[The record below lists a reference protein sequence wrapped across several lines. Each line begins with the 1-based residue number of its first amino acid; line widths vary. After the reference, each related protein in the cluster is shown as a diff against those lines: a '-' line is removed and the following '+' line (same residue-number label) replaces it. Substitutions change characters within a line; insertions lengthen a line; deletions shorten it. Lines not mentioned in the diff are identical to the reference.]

1 LSWSSP
7 SVNIAKNGTDV
18 TYTLTLTESYQN
30 DTTIDTGDFTVTGS
44 GTVKSVTKND
54 NTYTVVVTAGAT
66 DGAVTL
72 TPKVGI
78 VSDLAGN
85 VNTATPTSASFMID
99 NTVPTTTI
107 TADPTTTPTSGT
119 SITYT
124 IAFSEAVTDFDATD
138 ITVSGG
144 DKETFAK
151 VSDSQY
157 TLVVTTLDNENY
169 T

>member
-1 LSWSSP
+1 
-7 SVNIAKNGTDV
+7 V
-18 TYTLTLTESYQN
+18 
-30 DTTIDTGDFTVTGS
+30 TIDTEDSTVVGS
-44 GTVKSVTKND
+44 GIVKSVAKND
-54 NTYTVVVTAGAT
+54 DTYTVVVTAGAT
-66 DGAVTL
+66 DGEVTL
-72 TPKVGI
+72 TPKAGI
-78 VSDLAGN
+78 VSDQAGN
-85 VNTATPTSASFMID
+85 TNEANPVSASFMVD

-119 SITYT
+119 AITYT
-124 IAFSEAVTDFDATD
+124 IEFSEAVTDFDATD

-144 DKETFAK
+144 NKETFAK